1 MMRICAWGDRRY
13 ASHYL
18 IPAINSAAA
27 EMTYDGSMSVLMTVE
42 RYTTTLK
49 NRNSSCTG
57 HIVPVLMRFL
67 A

>member
-18 IPAINSAAA
+18 MPAINSAAA

-42 RYTTTLK
+42 RYTTKFKTETT
-49 NRNSSCTG
+49 RAR
-57 HIVPVLMRFL
+57 VMVYQF
-67 A
+67 